1 MQRPSYTLGI
11 VALGVATLVAVPA
24 RASDT
29 KLTEAVELRAGPSM
43 GYPAVKRLARGL
55 KIQVHGCLSSWDWC
69 DVAWRGTRGW
79 VPSSIVEF
87 QREDMRLLVDKYG
100 PSLGVP
106 EVNFVLTSYWGANY
120 STSVWYADRDMWRRR
135 SARDGF

>member
-1 MQRPSYTLGI
+1 MGLRNQ
-11 VALGVATLVAVPA
+11 ADGVRGAACW
-24 RASDT
+24 SQH
-29 KLTEAVELRAGPSM
+29 GF
-43 GYPAVKRLARGL
+43 PAVKRLARGL
-55 KIQVHGCLSSWDWC
+55 KIQVYGCLNSWDWC

-120 STSVWYADRDMWRRR
+120 SKSVWYADRDMWRRR